1 MRHLLEKIKLPEHV
15 KYAVKGLEIYQRKG
29 QEFSEE
35 LNSHFI
41 KACIRGENPHAAA
54 EMIAIRKN
62 RIGAWSTPT
71 SIHRLVETLLT
82 SPNVNSDDISLVVDV
97 LDSVSSKG
105 INFNS
110 KTIELVL
117 ESTKSTEKK
126 HFQLHTKTIE
136 AARSKLVDS
145 NIETIE
151 SKYPT
156 PEEPP
161 RDIEAEKKEE
171 ARLAKIKEEIKN
183 KKIASAKRSEEDRKK
198 AIKALRAGK
207 NQ

>member
-1 MRHLLEKIKLPEHV
+1 
-15 KYAVKGLEIYQRKG
+15 
-29 QEFSEE
+29 

-54 EMIAIRKN
+54 EMIVVKKN

-71 SIHRLVETLLT
+71 SINRLVESILN
-82 SPNVNSDDISLVVDV
+82 SPTVNNDDVALVVDV

-110 KTIELVL
+110 QTIELVL
-117 ESTKSTEKK
+117 ESTKSTENK
-126 HFQLHTKTIE
+126 HFQLHSKTMD
-136 AARSKLVDS
+136 ACRSNLVESD
-145 NIETIE
+145 IETLE

-161 RDIEAEKKEE
+161 RDIEAEEKET
-171 ARLAKIKEEIKN
+171 ARLLAIKEDIKN
-183 KKIASAKRSEEDRKK
+183 KKIASKKRSDLDKKK
-198 AIKALRAGK
+198 AIKALREGK
-207 NQ
+207 KN